1 MSDVSLCPRQS
12 GALDICFDSDERE
25 VEQALMRHG
34 RMSGVATMSSVVN
47 GLVRAS
53 LGIGDNEGGE
63 EVYAVHLETEN
74 YFVVHT
80 GTCRDTKSCS

>member
-53 LGIGDNEGGE
+53 LAIGDNEGGE
-63 EVYAVHLETEN
+63 VYAGHLETEN

-80 GTCRDTKSCS
+80 GTLTLNRGCS